1 MACSKIAFT
10 LWQGSGIF
18 VLDLKAYLICV
29 SDSMCGICGFTGEGD
44 RELLA
49 RMNATIIHRGPDDA
63 GYYQDG
69 SVSLAIRRL
78 AIVDLETGGQPIA
91 NEDESLWVVFN
102 GEIYNHVALRQALLE
117 QGHRF
122 RTHHSDTETIVHLY
136 EEYGDLWPEK
146 AEVNGMFGLALWDR
160 RRRRLL
166 LYRDRIGKKPLY
178 WCQIGLDLVFASEIK
193 AILAH
198 DRVSRQIDFPALY
211 HYFSL
216 KNLSAPATAYRDI
229 KQLLPGHYLI
239 WENSKVEIHPYWHLD
254 FSQPLTDITP
264 DEAAQHLLTLLEDS
278 VRLRMQCDAP
288 YGAYLSGGVDSSSV
302 VALMC
307 RRQNQP
313 VISFSLG
320 YDEEPQGQFLGK
332 SQDMFFARLMSQRLA
347 TEHHEYI
354 LSAKEF
360 AEGLPRVMESFDEPF
375 SGTISTFFLSILI
388 HRHVKVALS
397 GDGADELFGS
407 YLSHRLSW
415 PMYHYLQL
423 QKQSKNDLD
432 SLSEDE
438 RLLLKPFDSPE
449 QFAFLK
455 SLASPDQAK
464 WRMQLAVFG
473 EADKQ
478 SLLSP
483 AFLTEVGEEDTYQY
497 YRNLLTRT
505 TALDPLNVTLEI
517 DQKEILPNQVL
528 PFMDRLSMAHSIE
541 VRSPYL
547 DYRLIE
553 FANRLPGDFKVRQGI
568 NKYVHKLAMRNL
580 VPEDLLNRPKEGFVQ
595 PVYSWMNT
603 TLKPWVEST
612 LAPERLKQHGFLRQD
627 QVEKILQEHYSG
639 TMNRVA
645 QIWNLL
651 CFQVWYE
658 AVAKV
663 QG

>member
-1 MACSKIAFT
+1 
-10 LWQGSGIF
+10 
-18 VLDLKAYLICV
+18 
-29 SDSMCGICGFTGEGD
+29 MCGICGFTGEGD
-44 RELLA
+44 QALLGK
-49 RMNATIIHRGPDDA
+49 MSATLIPRGPDDA

-102 GEIYNHVALRQALLE
+102 GEIYNHVELRQGLLK

-136 EEYGDLWPEK
+136 EEYGDLWPVK
-146 AEVNGMFGLALWDR
+146 GEVNGMFGLALWDKQ
-160 RRRRLL
+160 RRRLL

-178 WCQIGLDLVFASEIK
+178 WCQIGQDLVFASEIK

-198 DRVSRQIDFPALY
+198 GRVSRQLDFNALY

-216 KNLSAPATAYRDI
+216 KNLSAPATAFRDI
-229 KQLLPGHYLI
+229 KQLLPGPYLI
-239 WENSKVEIHPYWHLD
+239 WDNGKVETRPYWRVD
-254 FSQPLTDITP
+254 FSQPLMDITP
-264 DEAAQHLLTLLEDS
+264 PEAAAHLVALLDDA
-278 VRLRMQCDAP
+278 VRLRMACDAP

-307 RRQNQP
+307 RHQTQP

-332 SQDMFFARLMSQRLA
+332 SQDIVFARLMSQRLA

-354 LSAKEF
+354 LSPEEF
-360 AEGLPRVMESFDEPF
+360 AEDLPKVLRAFDEPF

-407 YLSHRLSW
+407 YLPHRLSW
-415 PMYHYLQL
+415 PLHHYLQL
-423 QKQSKNDLD
+423 QKRGKSDLQ
-432 SLSEDE
+432 SLSAEE
-438 RLLLKPFDSPE
+438 RLLLRPFDSPE
-449 QFAFLK
+449 QFAFLQ
-455 SLASPDQAK
+455 SLASPDQAE
-464 WRMQLAVFG
+464 WRMRLAVFG
-473 EADKQ
+473 EREKHR
-478 SLLSP
+478 LLSP
-483 AFLTEVGEEDTYQY
+483 AFLAEVGDAGTYLY
-497 YRNLLTRT
+497 YRRLLAQT
-505 TALDPLNVTLEI
+505 TARDPLNVTLEI
-517 DQKEILPNQVL
+517 DQRELLPNQVL

-547 DYRLIE
+547 DYRIIE
-553 FANRLPGDFKVRQGI
+553 FANRLPGDFKIHQGI
-568 NKYVHKLAMRNL
+568 NKYVHKLAMQGL

-595 PVYSWMNT
+595 PIYSWMDT
-603 TLKPWVEST
+603 CLKAWVQAT
-612 LAPERLKQHGFLRQD
+612 LAPERLRRHGLLLPEH
-627 QVEKILQEHYSG
+627 VAGLLNEHYSG
-639 TMNRVA
+639 AANHSA

-651 CFQVWYE
+651 CFQTWYE
-658 AVAKV
+658 KV
-663 QG
+663 YI

>member
-1 MACSKIAFT
+1 
-10 LWQGSGIF
+10 
-18 VLDLKAYLICV
+18 
-29 SDSMCGICGFTGEGD
+29 MCGICGFTGEGD
-44 RELLA
+44 RALLEK
-49 RMNATIIHRGPDDA
+49 MSATLIPRGPDDA

-69 SVSLAIRRL
+69 AISLAIRRL

-102 GEIYNHVALRQALLE
+102 GEIYNHLELRQGLLA

-146 AEVNGMFGLALWDR
+146 AQVNGMFGLALWDR

-178 WCQIGLDLVFASEIK
+178 WCQIGQDLVFGSEIK

-198 DRVSRQIDFPALY
+198 GRVSRDLDFNALY

-216 KNLSAPATAYRDI
+216 KNLSAPNTAFRDI

-239 WENSKVEIHPYWHLD
+239 WDNGKVETHPYWRLD

-264 DEAAQHLLTLLEDS
+264 QEAAAHLVTLLDDA
-278 VRLRMQCDAP
+278 VRLRMDCDAP

-307 RRQNQP
+307 RHQTQP

-332 SQDMFFARLMSQRLA
+332 SQDIVFARLMSQRLA

-354 LSAKEF
+354 LSPREF
-360 AEGLPRVMESFDEPF
+360 AEELPQVLQAFDEPF

-407 YLSHRLSW
+407 YLPHRLSW
-415 PMYHYLQL
+415 PLHHYLQL
-423 QKQSKNDLD
+423 QKQGKSDFQ
-432 SLSEDE
+432 SLREDD
-438 RLLLKPFDSPE
+438 RLLLRPFDSPE
-449 QFAFLK
+449 QFAFLQ
-455 SLASPDQAK
+455 SLASPDQAE
-464 WRMQLAVFG
+464 WRMRLAVFG
-473 EADKQ
+473 EAEKHR
-478 SLLSP
+478 LLSP
-483 AFLTEVGEEDTYQY
+483 AFLAEVGDADTYRY
-497 YRNLLTRT
+497 YRHLLAQT
-505 TALDPLNVTLEI
+505 TARDPLNVTLEI
-517 DQKEILPNQVL
+517 DQRELLPNQVL

-547 DYRLIE
+547 DYRIIE
-553 FANRLPGDFKVRQGI
+553 FADRLPGDFKIRQGI
-568 NKYVHKLAMRNL
+568 NKYVHKLAMQGL

-595 PVYSWMNT
+595 PIYSWMDT
-603 TLKPWVEST
+603 MLKPWVQAT
-612 LAPERLKQHGFLRQD
+612 LAPERLRRNGFLLPD
-627 QVEKILQEHYSG
+627 YVAGILNEHYSG
-639 TMNRVA
+639 AANHSA

-651 CFQVWYE
+651 CFQIWYE
-658 AVAKV
+658 KV
-663 QG
+663 YI